1 MNFDLLIFDCDGTL
15 VDSEYLNNLATVKI
29 LAQEGLPQYD
39 LAYAFENFVGLRLT
53 TILETI
59 AHETG
64 HVFPDTM
71 SQRYTAL
78 VDKLTPQYLKPI
90 DGAANFVA
98 IAAPRMKICVA
109 SNGQR
114 DNVLHSLEWTGVKK
128 HFPDDHIFTA
138 AQVENGKPAP
148 DIFLLA
154 AKTMGAE
161 PSRCVVIED
170 SVPGVA
176 GAFAAGMHIIGFV
189 NAHQDIKLYGE
200 RLKAAGAEQVFSS
213 FIHIKNYLFP

>member
-15 VDSEYLNNLATVKI
+15 VDSEYLNNLATVKM

-64 HVFPDTM
+64 HVFPPDL
-71 SQRYTAL
+71 SPRYTAL
-78 VDKLTPQYLKPI
+78 VDELAPQYLKPI
-90 DGAANFVA
+90 DGVLDCVAYAAA
-98 IAAPRMKICVA
+98 RTKICVA

-114 DNVLHSLEWTGVKK
+114 DNVLHSLEWADIKK
-128 HFPDDHIFTA
+128 YFPDEHVFTA

-154 AKTMGAE
+154 AKTMGVE

-170 SVPGVA
+170 SVPGVT
-176 GAFAAGMHIIGFV
+176 GAFAAGMHTIGFV
-189 NAHQDIKLYGE
+189 NAHQDMDLYGG
-200 RLKAAGAEQVFSS
+200 RLKAAGAEHVFGS
-213 FIHIKNYLFP
+213 FIHIKNLLFH